1 MSPRKQGYFF
11 VLVTMCIWGGF
22 TLFARLNAP
31 WHISAW
37 DIAALRFAIAFLIL
51 MPILIYKKDL
61 AFLWSKHA
69 VILALIGGVIYCLT
83 VYTAFLYAPAAH
95 AAIFLNGC
103 IPICTAI
110 AAYILFR
117 QPFDKHTWVSL
128 AIMITALALMS
139 VLMLQG
145 NASAFGMGDL
155 LLFISGAFSLYY
167 LNSGNFPHGTLWRVL
182 RFGLQLSIYPSM
194 LYSYLNTSWKSV
206 LFI

>member
-1 MSPRKQGYFF
+1 MYLGRVYA
-11 VLVTMCIWGGF
+11 
-22 TLFARLNAP
+22 FARLNAQ

-51 MPILIYKKDL
+51 MPILIYKRSR
-61 AFLWSKHA
+61 FLWSKHA

-139 VLMLQG
+139 ALMLKSST
-145 NASAFGMGDL
+145 SAFGIGDL
-155 LLFISGAFSLYY
+155 LLFISAIWWGFYC
-167 LNSGNFPHGTLWRVL
+167 T
-182 RFGLQLSIYPSM
+182 
-194 LYSYLNTSWKSV
+194 T
-206 LFI
+206 

>member
-1 MSPRKQGYFF
+1 MSPRKQGYF
-11 VLVTMCIWGGF
+11 CIGDHVHLGRVY
-22 TLFARLNAP
+22 TFARLNAQ

-61 AFLWSKHA
+61 AFYGVSTLLFWRS
-69 VILALIGGVIYCLT
+69 LAESFIVLPSIPRFSMLP
-83 VYTAFLYAPAAH
+83 LHMLP
-95 AAIFLNGC
+95 FLNGC

-145 NASAFGMGDL
+145 NASAFGIG
-155 LLFISGAFSLYY
+155 
-167 LNSGNFPHGTLWRVL
+167 
-182 RFGLQLSIYPSM
+182 IYFF
-194 LYSYLNTSWKSV
+194 Y
-206 LFI
+206 